1 MNSVHLELKYLHS
14 SPIGLGTERK
24 GLPGPLKGGVIL
36 EFLAAQFQFHVLPRK
51 CSKHRNASNSFDI
64 ISTCLRTSHPK
75 VRDGPI

>member
-51 CSKHRNASNSFDI
+51 CSK
-64 ISTCLRTSHPK
+64 L
-75 VRDGPI
+75 